1 MKRTLVVVM
10 VVACGSSPTAPTTPM
25 RPPEPP
31 PVAEGPPPTPP
42 ELRLPDLAKPSH
54 EQVDLVLD
62 PKSEDF
68 TGRITTQLEVTR
80 PTRVLWLNA
89 LEITVDDAS
98 ITIGGQ
104 RIAAKAITPKKA
116 YLGLVFA
123 SELPAGKGTLDIK
136 YRGKMHRNDGD
147 GIYTAQ
153 EAGDWYVFTQFE
165 ATDARQAFPCF
176 DEPSYKIPWQ
186 LTIHTNKPLVA
197 LSNTPV
203 ESETDEPNGMKAVKF
218 AETKPL
224 PSYLVAFAVGPF
236 EAIDAG
242 KTQSGVPIRIVVPK
256 GRTADAAYPVKS
268 TKRILDALEDYF
280 GSPYPYPKLDALAVS
295 VFNAGAME
303 NPGLITYREEII
315 LTKPEDMRRDK
326 EREYA
331 TVAAHEM
338 AHQWFG
344 DEVTLAWW
352 DDTWLNES
360 FASWMEVKVMTK
372 LEPSWQLDVD
382 MVAAKARV
390 MAADSLDTARMI
402 RQPIVTAD
410 DILNSFDGITYG
422 KGQAVLTMLENT
434 IGTDVWQ
441 KGVRGYIAKH
451 AFANA
456 TYDDFVTAMSEAA
469 GKDERPLFDAFV
481 KQSGVPLVSVELS
494 CAKGAAPKLVL
505 EQRRY
510 APTGSSID
518 PKRTWQLPMCVKW
531 GAGTATGRDCTL
543 LTAATGELP
552 LSAKTCPTWV
562 LPNENELGYYRFS
575 PKGKLLDNLLANTR
589 KLSLGERVGLIGDV
603 NALVGNGEAP
613 IGEALQLVADLAKD
627 KSRHIVD
634 QSIGIT
640 SQIDELVS
648 DKQRPNYERFI
659 KKMYA
664 ARAREL
670 GFQTRPGDDDN
681 TKELRAKVLALV
693 GGVGKDAEVA
703 KQASTLVW
711 KWFDDHKAIDPSLV
725 ATTLGIAA
733 RVGDQKLWDRM
744 HQEAAKST
752 DRDERARMLA
762 AMGHFSDPKL
772 VEESMTL
779 FLGNEFDIREAAGLL
794 QQGFQIRTSRPIAY
808 EFVKTHFD
816 DIVAK
821 LPVQFRPYMAFILV
835 SMCDDAKKPEFE
847 SFFKPRIDK
856 FDGGPRAMAQAEE
869 QLHVCSA
876 ARKAEAPGV
885 EAFLKNQ

>member
-1 MKRTLVVVM
+1 MKRILVVAM
-10 VVACGSSPTAPTTPM
+10 VVACGSSPTGPTTPTPM

-31 PVAEGPPPTPP
+31 PVAEGPPPAPP
-42 ELRLPDLAKPSH
+42 DLRLPDIAKPTH

-62 PKSEDF
+62 PNIEDF
-68 TGRITTQLEVTR
+68 TGRIVTQLEVTK

-89 LEITVDDAS
+89 LEITVDDAT
-98 ITIGGQ
+98 ITVNGQ

-116 YLGLVFA
+116 YLGLVFQ
-123 SELPAGKGTLDIK
+123 SEVPAGKGTLDIR

-153 EAGDWYVFTQFE
+153 EAGDWYAFTQFE

-186 LTIHTNKPLVA
+186 LTIHTKKPLVA

-203 ESETDEPNGMKAVKF
+203 EAETDEPNGMKAVKF

-242 KTQSGVPIRIVVPK
+242 KTRSGAPIRIVVPK

-280 GSPYPYPKLDALAVS
+280 GSPYPYPKLDVLAVS

-303 NPGLITYREEII
+303 NPGLITYREEIV
-315 LTKPEDMRRDK
+315 LTRPEDMRHDK
-326 EREYA
+326 EQTYA

-344 DEVTLAWW
+344 DKVTMAWW

-372 LEPSWQLDVD
+372 LEPTWQLDVD

-390 MAADSLDTARMI
+390 IAADSLDTARMI
-402 RQPIVTAD
+402 RQPIVTSD
-410 DILNSFDGITYG
+410 DIVNAFDGITYG
-422 KGQAVLTMLENT
+422 KGQAVLTMLEGT
-434 IGTDVWQ
+434 IGPDVWQ
-441 KGVRGYIAKH
+441 KGVQGYIAKH

-456 TYDDFVTAMSEAA
+456 TFDDFVHAMSEAA

-481 KQSGVPLVSVELS
+481 KQSGVPIVSVELV
-494 CAKGAAPKLVL
+494 CDKGAAPKLKL

-518 PKRTWQLPMCVKW
+518 PKRTWQLPMCVRW
-531 GAGTATGRDCTL
+531 AAGAATGRDCTL

-552 LSAKTCPTWV
+552 LSAKSCPTWV
-562 LPNENELGYYRFS
+562 LPNENEVGYYRFS

-589 KLSLGERVGLIGDV
+589 KLTLGERVGLIGDV
-603 NALVGNGEAP
+603 NALVGNGEAQ
-613 IGEALQLVADLAKD
+613 IGSALQLVADLSKD
-627 KSRHIVD
+627 KSHYIVD

-640 SQIDELVS
+640 SVIDELVT

-659 KKMYA
+659 KRMYA

-693 GGVGKDAEVA
+693 GGIGKDADIA

-711 KWFDDHKAIDPSLV
+711 KWFDDHKVIDPALV
-725 ATTLGIAA
+725 ATTLGIA
-733 RVGDQKLWDRM
+733 
-744 HQEAAKST
+744 
-752 DRDERARMLA
+752 
-762 AMGHFSDPKL
+762 
-772 VEESMTL
+772 
-779 FLGNEFDIREAAGLL
+779 
-794 QQGFQIRTSRPIAY
+794 
-808 EFVKTHFD
+808 
-816 DIVAK
+816 
-821 LPVQFRPYMAFILV
+821 
-835 SMCDDAKKPEFE
+835 
-847 SFFKPRIDK
+847 
-856 FDGGPRAMAQAEE
+856 
-869 QLHVCSA
+869 
-876 ARKAEAPGV
+876 
-885 EAFLKNQ
+885 